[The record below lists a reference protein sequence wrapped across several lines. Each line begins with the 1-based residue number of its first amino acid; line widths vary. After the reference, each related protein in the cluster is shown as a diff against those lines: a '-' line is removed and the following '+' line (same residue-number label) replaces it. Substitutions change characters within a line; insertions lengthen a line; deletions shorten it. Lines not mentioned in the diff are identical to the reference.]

1 MEKNGQSHG
10 TEERE
15 WPERLNEWGV
25 PSSCFCWE
33 IKSLVV
39 SPHLQKRCIGPP
51 PLGCVSVSQSR
62 SEDILADFAHQL
74 RQPLST
80 LETLAFYLDL
90 IAKPE
95 SAQVHEQLRRM
106 HAEIA
111 HTDQVLLDGL
121 CTLRAHF
128 SSQGYSVRAGVPP
141 AAAPKAG

>member
-1 MEKNGQSHG
+1 V
-10 TEERE
+10 T
-15 WPERLNEWGV
+15 
-25 PSSCFCWE
+25 
-33 IKSLVV
+33 
-39 SPHLQKRCIGPP
+39 
-51 PLGCVSVSQSR
+51 QSR

-80 LETLAFYLDL
+80 IGMLAFYLDL

-95 SAQVHEQLRRM
+95 DAQVHAQLQRI

-121 CTLRAHF
+121 CTLRAYF
-128 SSQGYSVRAGVPP
+128 SSHGYSVSAGVPT